1 MEPAIHGAATT
12 AVSGSFEYWTAC
24 AVFVVCLGLI
34 VSEKIHKTK
43 VALLGGATVLVLGL
57 VTQEEA
63 FHSPHLGIDYNV
75 IFLLISMMILVGI
88 LGRSGAF
95 EWTAVKLAKA
105 TGGRPWPIL
114 AVFLVLTAIFSALLD
129 NVTTVMLF
137 APVTLLIADEL
148 DLDPV
153 PFLITVALASNIGGT
168 ATLIGDPP
176 NLMIASRA
184 KLTFM
189 DFVINLAPIVVVMMV
204 ALLIA
209 VYLLFGRKLKVDDAR
224 RQHIVSMDEK
234 RLIKDP
240 ALVKK
245 SVFVLGL
252 VVVGF
257 ALHGSLGFEPATIAL
272 AGAALLLLI
281 SRLDPHDVLAEVEWP
296 TIFFFIGLYVMIGGV
311 VKVGIIG
318 DLSRLV
324 IDVTQPSEDSMK
336 VTAMVLL
343 WFSAVASAFVDN
355 IPYVATMAP
364 LVMDMAGSVVGESG
378 VGGHGAGA
386 VSTEVLHHPVL
397 MPVWWSLA
405 LGACL
410 GGNGTPIGASANLVV
425 LGIAE
430 RSGQKISFLRFMAY
444 GMPTMVVTLV
454 IATVYVLLRY
464 Y

>member
-1 MEPAIHGAATT
+1 
-12 AVSGSFEYWTAC
+12 
-24 AVFVVCLGLI
+24 
-34 VSEKIHKTK
+34 
-43 VALLGGATVLVLGL
+43 
-57 VTQEEA
+57 
-63 FHSPHLGIDYNV
+63 
-75 IFLLISMMILVGI
+75 
-88 LGRSGAF
+88 
-95 EWTAVKLAKA
+95 
-105 TGGRPWPIL
+105 
-114 AVFLVLTAIFSALLD
+114 
-129 NVTTVMLF
+129 MLF

-153 PFLITVALASNIGGT
+153 PFLITEALASNIGGT

-184 KLTFM
+184 KLSFM
-189 DFVINLAPIVVVMMV
+189 DFVVNLAPIVAVMMV
-204 ALLIA
+204 ALVIA
-209 VYLLFGRKLKVDDAR
+209 VYVIFGRKLRVDDAR
-224 RQHIVSMDEK
+224 REHILSMDEG

-240 ALVKK
+240 TLVKK
-245 SVFVLGL
+245 SVFVLAL

-257 ALHGSLGFEPATIAL
+257 AFHGSLGYEPATVAL

-281 SRLDPHDVLAEVEWP
+281 SRLDPHEVFADVEWP
-296 TIFFFIGLYVMIGGV
+296 TIFFFVGLYVMIGGV

-324 IDVTQPSEDSMK
+324 IDLTQPSADSMQ
-336 VTAMVLL
+336 TASLVLL

-364 LVMDMAGSVVGESG
+364 LVMDMADSVLGAQDLAGGG
-378 VGGHGAGA
+378 VVTA
-386 VSTEVLHHPVL
+386 EVLHHPVL

-410 GGNGTPIGASANLVV
+410 GGNGSAIGASANVVV

-430 RSGQKISFLRFMAY
+430 RSGHKISFLRFMAY
-444 GMPTMVVTLV
+444 GMPTMLLTLV
-454 IATVYVLLRY
+454 IATVYVLIRY